1 MSSTNVNV
9 IVKEAVRALKAN
21 NKAEAR
27 TLLEKATELD
37 PYNEQAWL
45 WLSGVVETE
54 LDQQTCLQN
63 VLFINPG
70 NENAKQGLAML
81 EAKMSAKP
89 RTEPRPSNPAAFD
102 DFELPDS
109 DNWLSELDEMRQSAT
124 SMPTT
129 NPFNMPIDDD
139 FGAVDDAFADPF
151 GDPFGDPFAASADGP
166 FSASTDLPAIPP
178 PPISNTS
185 AAAARSS
192 DFEDDLDSL
201 FGSDGPPAT
210 PVASPA
216 PEEKKASRRDK
227 SLSKKPD
234 PLENIPDDADAGTLF
249 RIIPEE
255 VRASTLPGVARKTP
269 VLMRLLF
276 AALILG
282 NVSLVA
288 LIFTKVTTP

>member
-9 IVKEAVRALKAN
+9 MVKEAVRALKAN

-54 LDQQTCLQN
+54 ADQQTCLQN

-81 EAKMSAKP
+81 EAKLSAKP
-89 RTEPRPSNPAAFD
+89 KSEPRPSNPSAFD
-102 DFELPDS
+102 DFELPES

-124 SMPTT
+124 TMPTT
-129 NPFNMPIDDD
+129 NPFNMPIDEDYD
-139 FGAVDDAFADPF
+139 ATDDAFADPF
-151 GDPFGDPFAASADGP
+151 GDPFGASADGP
-166 FSASTDLPAIPP
+166 FSANTDLPAIPP
-178 PPISNTS
+178 PPASN
-185 AAAARSS
+185 AASSRSS

-201 FGSDGPPAT
+201 FGGDGPPSA
-210 PVASPA
+210 PVASPT
-216 PEEKKASRRDK
+216 PETKKSGKRDRPAA
-227 SLSKKPD
+227 KKPD

-249 RIIPEE
+249 GIIPDEI
-255 VRASTLPGVARKTP
+255 RASSLPGVARKAP
-269 VLMRLLF
+269 VMMRLLF

-282 NVSLVA
+282 NVALVA
-288 LIFTKVTTP
+288 LIFTKVTMP